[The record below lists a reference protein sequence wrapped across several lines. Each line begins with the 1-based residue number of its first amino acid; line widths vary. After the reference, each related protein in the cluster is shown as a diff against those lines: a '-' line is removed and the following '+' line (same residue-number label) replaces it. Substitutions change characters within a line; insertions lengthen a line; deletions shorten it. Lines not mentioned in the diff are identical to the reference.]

1 MSLIKTLVFHT
12 YRQQFLVG
20 KYVRRTLHS
29 TFCLLDEKK
38 TLYDDLGLDP
48 SASSKEIKSAYL
60 EMSKK
65 YHPDVN
71 PGDPEAANKFNSAS
85 AAYATL
91 GQAKLRRMYDKG
103 NLGRVTSVADR
114 ESATHTFDGSDFVEV
129 SCAFLTLN
137 YSDYVCNIFKLQG
150 PSFFIGLI
158 WRPYFLTFIFSKF
171 LLLL

>member
-1 MSLIKTLVFHT
+1 MD
-12 YRQQFLVG
+12 Q
-20 KYVRRTLHS
+20 
-29 TFCLLDEKK
+29 KK
-38 TLYDDLGLDP
+38 TFYDDLGLDP
-48 SASSKEIKSAYL
+48 TASSKEIKSAYL

-129 SCAFLTLN
+129 SCI
-137 YSDYVCNIFKLQG
+137 SDIKL
-150 PSFFIGLI
+150 FRL
-158 WRPYFLTFIFSKF
+158 RM
-171 LLLL
+171 

>member
-129 SCAFLTLN
+129 SCISHIKLFRLRKYVTFSN
-137 YSDYVCNIFKLQG
+137 YRVLH
-150 PSFFIGLI
+150 
-158 WRPYFLTFIFSKF
+158 F
-171 LLLL
+171 LLD